1 MPLCAILKI
10 EELSNQFFK
19 ENLFAIHFYYFGQ
32 IITLRD
38 LETINNKQ
46 YVNIKFTWTSKEN
59 GLLSFLYIKI
69 SRENNKFMTS
79 FYLKPTFSIIFTNF
93 ESSIPEICKR
103 GLIETF
109 LHRSFRL
116 CFNSGNFHGEIET
129 LKTIFEYDN

>member
-19 ENLFAIHFYYFGQ
+19 ENLFAVHFYYFGQ

-79 FYLKPTFSIIFTNF
+79 FYL
-93 ESSIPEICKR
+93 
-103 GLIETF
+103 
-109 LHRSFRL
+109 
-116 CFNSGNFHGEIET
+116 
-129 LKTIFEYDN
+129 